1 MPLPFFKSRPM
12 MQHRAGSPARRRIV
26 VKIGTSILTD
36 ATDSLDQERIQ
47 DLAGQVATLRNAGH
61 EVVVVTSGARAAGR
75 EVLEAAA
82 LKVPDARK
90 QMLCAVGQARLVWYW
105 DQYMGQVGVQVG
117 QVLLSRTEIEEP
129 TSYLNIQ
136 DTLED
141 LMAHRIVPVVNENDV
156 VATPSSRVGDNDRIS
171 AMVAVMIQA
180 DLLLLLTDQEGLF
193 TCDPRLDPAAA
204 LIPVVPRVD
213 DRIYRLASDTSTPL
227 GTGGMTTKLDAAMSA
242 QRAGIDVIITRGTAP
257 DIITRTVQTRDRH
270 PGTLF
275 PGTGNVLENRKRR
288 LLSAL
293 PAGTVIVDKGARN
306 ALVNRG
312 TSLLPAGIVSV
323 TGQFRRGN
331 VVLVSQEAD
340 PQGFARGIARY
351 ASSEVDRIKGRQS
364 QEIHTILGYDY
375 GDATIHRNDLI
386 LL

>member
-1 MPLPFFKSRPM
+1 MFQIRDGTQS
-12 MQHRAGSPARRRIV
+12 RRRIV

-36 ATDSLDQERIQ
+36 ATDSLDQARIQ
-47 DLAGQVATLRNAGH
+47 DLASQVATLRNEGY
-61 EVVVVTSGARAAGR
+61 EVIVVTSGARAAGR
-75 EVLEAAA
+75 EVLESAN
-82 LKVPDARK
+82 LIIPDARK

-105 DQYMGQVGVQVG
+105 DQYMGKVGVQVG
-117 QVLLSRTEIEEP
+117 QVLLSRMEIEEP

-141 LMAHRIVPVVNENDV
+141 LISHQIVPIVNENDV

-180 DLLLLLTDQEGLF
+180 DLLLLLTDQPGLY
-193 TCDPRLDPAAA
+193 TGDPRYDSAAS

-213 DRIYRLASDTSTPL
+213 ERIYNLAADTSTAL
-227 GTGGMTTKLDAAMSA
+227 GTGGMKTKLDAAMSA
-242 QRAGIDVIITRGTAP
+242 QRAGIDVIVTKGSTP
-257 DIITRTVQTRDRH
+257 NIITDAVRNQDQH

-275 PGTGNVLENRKRR
+275 PGAGNVLENRKRR
-288 LLSAL
+288 ILSAL
-293 PAGTVIVDKGARN
+293 PAGTVVVDRGARN

-312 TSLLPAGIVSV
+312 TSLLPAGITDVK
-323 TGQFRRGN
+323 GQFRRGN
-331 VVLVSQEAD
+331 VILVSQD
-340 PQGFARGIARY
+340 GHQGFARGIARY
-351 ASSEVDRIKGRQS
+351 ASSEVEKIKGHQS
-364 QEIHTILGYDY
+364 QEISHILGYDY

>member
-1 MPLPFFKSRPM
+1 M
-12 MQHRAGSPARRRIV
+12 MQTQSRLQPRRRIV

-36 ATDSLDQERIQ
+36 ATGSLDRARIQ

-61 EVVVVTSGARAAGR
+61 EVIVVTSGARAAGR
-75 EVLEAAA
+75 EVLEAAD
-82 LKVPDARK
+82 LDVPNARK

-105 DQYMGQVGVQVG
+105 DQYMGRVGVQVG
-117 QVLLSRTEIEEP
+117 QVLLSRMEIEEP

-141 LMAHRIVPVVNENDV
+141 LIAHQIVPIVNENDV

-180 DLLLLLTDQEGLF
+180 DLLLLLTDQAGLF
-193 TCDPRLDPAAA
+193 TCDPRLDPEAK

-213 DRIYRLASDTSTPL
+213 DRIYRLASDTSTKL
-227 GTGGMTTKLDAAMSA
+227 GTGGMKTKLDAAMSA
-242 QRAGIDVIITRGTAP
+242 QRAGIDVIVTQGTAP
-257 DIITRTVQTRDRH
+257 NIITHTVHAQDHH

-275 PGTGNVLENRKRR
+275 PKTGNVLENRKRR
-288 LLSAL
+288 ILSAL
-293 PAGTVIVDKGARN
+293 PAGTVVVDKGARN

-312 TSLLPAGIVSV
+312 TSLLPAGITGVQ
-323 TGQFRRGN
+323 GQFRRGN
-331 VVLVSQEAD
+331 VILVSQD
-340 PQGFARGIARY
+340 GQQGFARGIARY
-351 ASSEVDRIKGRQS
+351 ASSEVDQIKGHQS
-364 QEIHTILGYDY
+364 QEINAILGYDY